1 MDSPPQPNQ
10 PTPAVVLQTIL
21 NKPYEEIKAF
31 SEWLKKNTSNYLIG
45 EHPPAVKKGI
55 HCHILIEGLKVS
67 RESLRKQVIKYAPG
81 SGQNATMA
89 ECHKTK
95 KKYETDFLAVYI
107 LKGKPEY
114 HRASSF
120 SEDKIVE
127 YASRWI
133 EPAVRHL
140 NVEPVATTV
149 KKKPSNKFED
159 CEQIL
164 DEYFPNAQNELI
176 SGARWHIK
184 VDCQENRTRIV
195 SAIIAWANAHRK
207 AMNSYLVADYYD
219 IVLSLAQPEYY
230 QNLCIDIINH
240 RHRFSKS

>member
-1 MDSPPQPNQ
+1 MDSLPQPNQ
-10 PTPAVVLQTIL
+10 PTGPPVLQTIL
-21 NKPYEEIKAF
+21 DKPYEEIKAF

-107 LKGKPEY
+107 LKGKPEFY
-114 HRASSF
+114 KASSF
-120 SEDKIVE
+120 SEEKIVE
-127 YASRWI
+127 YVSKWI
-133 EPAVRHL
+133 NHEHPQ
-140 NVEPVATTV
+140 TTV
-149 KKKPSNKFED
+149 LLTQTAPKKKPSTKFED
-159 CEQIL
+159 CNQIL
-164 DEYFPNAQNELI
+164 DEYFPNAQTDLI

-184 VDCQENRTRIV
+184 VDCQENRTLIV
-195 SAIIAWANAHRK
+195 RAIIAWANAHHK
-207 AMNSYLVADYYD
+207 AMNAYLVADYYD
-219 IVLSLAQPEYY
+219 IVLSLAEPEYY
-230 QNLCIDIINH
+230 KDLCINIINK
-240 RHRFSKS
+240 RHK